1 MGWND
6 KIADL
11 IFDQQ
16 LLKFQ
21 ALDASQSR
29 DAGPRA
35 PNQGLGVEPGGHSL
49 LAGDHEND
57 RRKTR
62 SPLPR
67 LRIRLASLHE
77 AIGLTKSVDN
87 AAQLPSFGALSSER
101 PLSIA

>member
-1 MGWND
+1 MKYQMGWKD

-49 LAGDHEND
+49 LEDDHETD
-57 RRKTR
+57 RRKNQ
-62 SPLPR
+62 
-67 LRIRLASLHE
+67 E
-77 AIGLTKSVDN
+77 SVTQIED
-87 AAQLPSFGALSSER
+87 
-101 PLSIA
+101 SISKPP